1 MPINLFGRHRTKWFL
16 TIVLIWFCGIFYYV
30 TSSFKLVPY
39 KESKHRNERKS
50 QVNLDLFGGNLEQ
63 YIDQIDNNYKEE
75 QQIIERK
82 GLSDRLEKLHKGF
95 KTAKQKDTENK
106 IIVNDD
112 VSSHLEVGSV
122 PWQQFDVERYVGAT
136 ALRRG
141 ENPYHRN
148 KFNQL
153 ESYKLKPDRNV
164 MDTRHS
170 HSFTKTNNKY
180 GLRTIFCPANID
192 QDFRRIAVNNTAR
205 NIETCGL
212 LFGNIKNDIFVI
224 THVLV
229 PHQTG
234 KPDSCDVTRDED
246 LFEFSEY
253 CNGVCLGWIHTHPSQ
268 TAFLSSVDMHTHYPN
283 QLILPESVAI
293 VCSDKYKETG
303 YFMLTPEHGMK
314 VIGNCRLKGF
324 HPHQNNPPLFEECS
338 HVIVTKDQN
347 AQVVDWRNK

>member
-1 MPINLFGRHRTKWFL
+1 MPRKINPPVPSRSSKPALSTNKPVVES
-16 TIVLIWFCGIFYYV
+16 TNVVYNKPGID
-30 TSSFKLVPY
+30 
-39 KESKHRNERKS
+39 RN
-50 QVNLDLFGGNLEQ
+50 
-63 YIDQIDNNYKEE
+63 
-75 QQIIERK
+75 
-82 GLSDRLEKLHKGF
+82 
-95 KTAKQKDTENK
+95 
-106 IIVNDD
+106 
-112 VSSHLEVGSV
+112 
-122 PWQQFDVERYVGAT
+122 
-136 ALRRG
+136 
-141 ENPYHRN
+141 
-148 KFNQL
+148 
-153 ESYKLKPDRNV
+153 LKPV
-164 MDTRHS
+164 YDTIPS
-170 HSFTKTNNKY
+170 TAAFGASFTKTNNKY